1 MVAGVCAPAAERD
14 ALALLGAR
22 DSKKLSDG
30 QAERL
35 SRAVREA
42 YPSAVVAIGN
52 RALQRALR
60 QDGQPE
66 PAARLGACTC
76 HRESTR
82 GDPDCSEIVSDQFG
96 DARLLERA
104 LLERG
109 RGVQLT
115 QRHRAESD
123 PIVAAASIVARAE
136 FLRRLEALST
146 SVGMPLP
153 KGAGPPVLAAGR
165 AFVARHG
172 ADALGRVAKLHFK
185 TTRQV
190 TTEAERDERRRHPRR
205 GPLARPPWRAADH
218 RRALRH
224 DRRHAGRRDLELDRA
239 PVRDRTRLRHAR
251 QRGEGRTLPPSLRRA
266 GPAPRSRLPLRHR
279 LVLPAQEE
287 VDQGAAC

>member
-1 MVAGVCAPAAERD
+1 MVAGVCAPAGERD
-14 ALALLGAR
+14 ALAALGVR

-35 SRAVREA
+35 ARAVREA
-42 YPSAVVAIGN
+42 HPTAVVAIGPERYNTLYAKMGNLN
-52 RALQRALR
+52 RLLAWAH
-60 QDGQPE
+60 
-66 PAARLGACTC
+66 ARVIENLL
-76 HRESTR
+76 EEI
-82 GDPDCSEIVSDQFG
+82 PDCGEVVSDQFG

-109 RGVQLT
+109 GRVRLT

-136 FLRRLEALST
+136 FLHRLEALST

-172 ADALGRVAKLHFK
+172 ADALARVAKLHFK

-190 TTEAERDERRRHPRR
+190 T
-205 GPLARPPWRAADH
+205 G
-218 RRALRH
+218 
-224 DRRHAGRRDLELDRA
+224 AGA
-239 PVRDRTRLRHAR
+239 
-251 QRGEGRTLPPSLRRA
+251 
-266 GPAPRSRLPLRHR
+266 
-279 LVLPAQEE
+279 
-287 VDQGAAC
+287 